1 MEVIRHTPSA
11 ATPFSQLSD
20 DVWVLNRPSKIGPI
34 DLGHRMTVVRLASG
48 GLWIHSPVALDDE
61 VRGGLDSLGEAEYL
75 IAPSMFH
82 DLYWPAWFAAY
93 PRARFC
99 AAHGVCEEHPEL
111 PFTDVLGANTPA
123 PWSTDLGQALL
134 GGMPKVNETVFL
146 HPASKTLIAADMA
159 FNHDGNVDFAT
170 GLVLR
175 LAGCHSGFNVSRFY
189 KLFIGDRKSMRH
201 SVDEVLDWDFER
213 IVLGHG
219 HIVQKDGRQILEDA
233 YAFLRP

>member
-1 MEVIRHTPSA
+1 MAGDVIGWLRCHVEYIFNIMEYS
-11 ATPFSQLSD
+11 
-20 DVWVLNRPSKIGPI
+20 
-34 DLGHRMTVVRLASG
+34 
-48 GLWIHSPVALDDE
+48 
-61 VRGGLDSLGEAEYL
+61 
-75 IAPSMFH
+75 
-82 DLYWPAWFAAY
+82 
-93 PRARFC
+93 
-99 AAHGVCEEHPEL
+99 
-111 PFTDVLGANTPA
+111 FTFVKANLMNNTPKCSA
-123 PWSTDLGQALL
+123 KTRAGTPCKRGTVPGKTRCKLH